1 MSDYAREMANKLVD
15 RIDELESELVHMQ
28 AHVSGALY
36 KASDDP
42 FMGLSVRSTIEY
54 DLQMQRARI
63 AWANCELMRFWKILG
78 EATYQD
84 YQTALAEYHALL
96 RDKL

>member
-15 RIDELESELVHMQ
+15 RIDELEKELANMY
-28 AHVSGALY
+28 AHVEGALY

-42 FMGLSVRSTIEY
+42 FMGVSLRSTIEY

-63 AWANCELMRFWKILG
+63 AWANCELLRYWKLLG

-84 YQTALAEYHALL
+84 YQSALEEYHQLL
-96 RDKL
+96 HDKL

>member
-42 FMGLSVRSTIEY
+42 FMGLSVRAAIEY
-54 DLQMQRARI
+54 DLQQQRARI
-63 AWANCELMRFWKILG
+63 AWANCELIRYWKLLN
-78 EATYQD
+78 EATYAD
-84 YQTALAEYHALL
+84 YQAALDEYHQLL

>member
-15 RIDELESELVHMQ
+15 RIDELESELVHMY
-28 AHVSGALY
+28 AHVDGALY
-36 KASDDP
+36 KSSDDP
-42 FMGLSVRSTIEY
+42 FMGVSLRSTIEY
-54 DLQMQRARI
+54 DIQSQRARI
-63 AWANCELMRFWKILG
+63 AWANAELIRYWKLLG

-84 YQTALAEYHALL
+84 YQSAMAEYRQLL